1 PWPQGRTPPKRQRY
15 FDPGPSWWASLS
27 QTDGDRCA
35 LAAVLGARTVGRTV
49 EVAGAAQR
57 KVPDVESPISYY
69 DWFGAEIHEPARK
82 HGVGDDDIVHAVEHA
97 VAVYDIGEGDDEPIR
112 SLHLGPD
119 RAGNPLEMVVL
130 ELDDGRW
137 LVIHAMRIRRR
148 YQGLLTDN
156 RGGEDERSG

>member
-1 PWPQGRTPPKRQRY
+1 MHR
-15 FDPGPSWWASLS
+15 S
-27 QTDGDRCA
+27 
-35 LAAVLGARTVGRTV
+35 
-49 EVAGAAQR
+49 AQR
-57 KVPDVESPISYY
+57 GDLRISGEQPWAPEPLDDWRRGPISYY
-69 DWFGAEIHEPARK
+69 DWFDVEIHESARK